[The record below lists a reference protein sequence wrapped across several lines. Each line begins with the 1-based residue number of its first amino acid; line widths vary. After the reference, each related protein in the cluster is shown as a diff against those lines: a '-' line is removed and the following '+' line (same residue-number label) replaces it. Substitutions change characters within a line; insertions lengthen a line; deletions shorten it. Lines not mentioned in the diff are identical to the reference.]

1 MAHTHK
7 DITQLA
13 ARLLKVWK
21 SRLNLSSWLLTLDWC
36 DADYAKDSAG
46 YPAAAFT
53 RIDTSRM
60 RARVFLVG
68 ELAWLT
74 PGQKCPHTNHQHLED
89 TIVHELLHIYT
100 GSAVATQNNL
110 EKVLKTHLSPE
121 LEIVVKDL
129 FVEMREG
136 YVEAMGELVMGKKS
150 TRE

>member
-1 MAHTHK
+1 MTHTHK

-21 SRLNLSSWLLTLDWC
+21 SRLNLSSWLITLDWC
-36 DADYAKDSAG
+36 DGDFAKDNAG

-53 RIDTSRM
+53 RVDTSRM

-68 ELAWLT
+68 DLGWLA
-74 PGQKCPHTNHQHLED
+74 PGQKCPHASHQHLED

-100 GSAVATQNNL
+100 GNAMVTQNNL
-110 EKVLKTHLSPE
+110 ENILKTHLSPE
-121 LEIVVKDL
+121 LEIVVRDL

-136 YVEAMGELVMGKKS
+136 YVEAMVELVMGKKS